1 MFFAEMLCFIP
12 YLIYKALRTKKNFL
26 EVSGLMKLDCPIY
39 LPIIPGVMDFL
50 ASAMAYVSLNLIAG
64 SVWQIS
70 RGGVI
75 ITTAIFSRICLSKKL
90 TKSALLGCILSFTG
104 ITLVQLF

>member
-1 MFFAEMLCFIP
+1 MDL
-12 YLIYKALRTKKNFL
+12 LSSAL
-26 EVSGLMKLDCPIY
+26 
-39 LPIIPGVMDFL
+39 
-50 ASAMAYVSLNLIAG
+50 AYISLNLIAG

-75 ITTAIFSRICLSKKL
+75 VTTAIFSKICLNKKF
-90 TKSALLGCILSFTG
+90 TKSSILGCSLAFVG